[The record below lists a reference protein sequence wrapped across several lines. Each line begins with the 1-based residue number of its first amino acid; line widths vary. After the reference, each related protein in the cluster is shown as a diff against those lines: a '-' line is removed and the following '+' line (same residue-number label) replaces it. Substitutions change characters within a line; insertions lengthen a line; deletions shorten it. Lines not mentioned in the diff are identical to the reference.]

1 MAVSKEKLTIK
12 NKSAVKALD
21 VIEFIASNNNEPMR
35 LQDIASGLSMN
46 VSTVL
51 RFLTALNECG
61 YVQQDPDTLRY
72 NLTFKICSISN
83 KVSSNLRLY
92 DIALPVMKRIS
103 AKMNESVC
111 LAIEQDMSVVYI
123 GIVNGPDQ
131 MLRTM
136 NRIGNRAPLHCTGVG
151 KLLLLNHSEEYIDKL
166 ISTKGLTVFTTNT
179 ISTKKALINELEK
192 VRRQGHAYDNE
203 ECEIGARCIAVPIY
217 DYTQKIIACISVTGT
232 IFRMTDEKLNENL
245 DFLMDEA
252 RKLSVK
258 LGYNMLPESYTS
270 SANKTSSSVN
280 S

>member
-1 MAVSKEKLTIK
+1 MAIAKEKLTLK

-21 VIEFIASNNNEPMR
+21 VIEFIASNKNEPMR

-51 RFLTALNECG
+51 RFLTALHECG

-92 DIALPVMKRIS
+92 DIALPVMKKIAS
-103 AKMNESVC
+103 KMNESVC
-111 LAIEQDMSVVYI
+111 LAVEQDMSVVYI

-151 KLLLLNHSEEYIDKL
+151 KLLLLNHSEEYIDKM
-166 ISTKGLTVFTTNT
+166 IAIKGLPVYTTNT
-179 ISTKKALINELEK
+179 ISTKEALMKELDDVHRK
-192 VRRQGHAYDNE
+192 RHAYDNE
-203 ECEIGARCIAVPIY
+203 ECEIGARCIAVPIF

-232 IFRMTDEKLNENL
+232 IFRMTDEKLNQNL
-245 DFLMDEA
+245 DFLLDEA
-252 RKLSVK
+252 YKLSVK
-258 LGYNMLPESYTS
+258 LGYDIEKDISL
-270 SANKTSSSVN
+270 
-280 S
+280 